1 MFQFYVTFGK
11 PSNQLGMYIDANR
24 SIGCE
29 CIPVK
34 TADEFKALIEQ
45 RKPEFVMFQ
54 VGRSFP
60 QRAVDVSNPKLY
72 QHINRMI
79 RVWGKLR

>member
-1 MFQFYVTFGK
+1 MFQFYVTFAK
-11 PSNQLGMYIDANR
+11 PSSQLGMYIQANL
-24 SIGCE
+24 SIGRE

-60 QRAVDVSNPKLY
+60 RRPVDVDNPKLH

-79 RVWGKLR
+79 KVWNK